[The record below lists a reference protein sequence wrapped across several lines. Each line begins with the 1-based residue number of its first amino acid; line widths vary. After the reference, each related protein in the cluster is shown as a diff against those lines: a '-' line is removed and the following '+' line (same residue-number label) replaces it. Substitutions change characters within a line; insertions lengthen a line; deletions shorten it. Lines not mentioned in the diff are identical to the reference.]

1 MEAIMDTIME
11 AILTGCAYTATIGD
25 PGKVP
30 SKPGFITVSGGTAV
44 SSMDDVQVQT
54 FDKSGAPR

>member
-1 MEAIMDTIME
+1 MEAIME